1 MHRRTGAFKLWH
13 SRRLLRVPWTVR
25 RFNQSILKK
34 INTEYSLE
42 GLVLKLKFWYFGHL
56 VWRADSLEKTPRLG
70 KIEGKRRRGDRGW
83 DGWVTQW
90 ARVWANFGRQ
100 WRTGKSGMLQCM
112 GSQSRTGLNNW
123 TATTKYTVQSSI
135 LSFHLRVYILNDL
148 SLFKNWY
155 WKKLDNYL

>member
-1 MHRRTGAFKLWH
+1 MHRRTAAFKLWH

-25 RFNQSILKK
+25 RFNQSILKE

-42 GLVLKLKFWYFGHL
+42 GLMLKLKFWYFGHV
-56 VWRADSLEKTPRLG
+56 VWRADSLEKTLRLG
-70 KIEGKRRRGDRGW
+70 KIKGKRRRGDRGW
-83 DGWVTQW
+83 DGSVTQW
-90 ARVWANFGRQ
+90 AHVWANFGRQ
-100 WRTGKSGMLQCM
+100 WRTGKSGVLQCVE
-112 GSQSRTGLNNW
+112 SQSRTGLNNW
-123 TATTKYTVQSSI
+123 TATTKCTVQSSI